1 MTTLRIALVQINQTG
16 GDLGGNV
23 EKILSGMETA
33 RKNRADIVA
42 FPELAICG
50 YPPEDLLLKP
60 GFVADWRGRSTR
72 WQNEAK
78 GLPPSSVR

>member
-1 MTTLRIALVQINQTG
+1 MTTLRMALAQINPTA

-33 RKNRADIVA
+33 RKNHADIIT
-42 FPELAICG
+42 FPELAICE

-72 WQNEAK
+72 WQNEAR
-78 GLPPSSVR
+78 GLPSSSVR